1 MSHLRED
8 FLFMSGAF
16 RSAVVLGD
24 GAVGGMLGRL
34 LSDDGCQVTAFDLRG
49 GTDAAQPPTGAY
61 ARVLR
66 DADLVVLSLPEPACL
81 SALRLLTVEEA
92 PLALVVDTTSVKS
105 ALPPLWARPGC
116 PPVLSINPMFK
127 PGLAVEGRPCLVV
140 DPHSSAA
147 GSAFTACLSRWGL
160 QVVPIPDAQTHD
172 RLCAATQASVHAAV
186 LAFGLALSS
195 SGTSVAE
202 VLAVAPPPCRTMLL
216 LLARI
221 SGGVANVYE
230 DIQTA
235 NPFAAAARDSLRAG
249 LAQFDASL
257 SSSADFSLLLDR
269 VAHWLGA
276 SQDSLAD
283 ECRRIFEELASVTDG
298 SPVPPGNPPG
308 RH

>member
-1 MSHLRED
+1 MNFFGED
-8 FLFMSGAF
+8 FPSMSDAF
-16 RSAVVLGD
+16 RRAVVLGD

-34 LSDDGCQVTAFDLRG
+34 LRDDGCQVTAFDLRG
-49 GTDAAQPPTGAY
+49 GTDASQPPAGAY
-61 ARVLR
+61 ARALR
-66 DADLVVLSLPEPACL
+66 GADLVVLSLPEQVCL
-81 SALRLLTVEEA
+81 SALRLLTVQEA

-105 ALPPLWARPGC
+105 ALPPLWARPEC
-116 PPVLSINPMFK
+116 PPVLSLNPMFK
-127 PGLAVEGRPCLVV
+127 PGLVTEGRPCLVV
-140 DPHSSAA
+140 DPDRSAA

-160 QVVPIPDAQTHD
+160 TVVPIPDAETHD

-195 SGTSVAE
+195 SGTSIAE

-235 NPFAAAARDSLRAG
+235 NPFAVAARDSLRAG
-249 LAQFDASL
+249 LSQLDASL
-257 SSSADFSLLLDR
+257 SGTADFSVILGR
-269 VAHWLGA
+269 VADWLGA

-283 ECRRIFEELASVTDG
+283 QCCRLFDELAPITDG
-298 SPVPPGNPPG
+298 SPGSPGNPPG
-308 RH
+308 RR